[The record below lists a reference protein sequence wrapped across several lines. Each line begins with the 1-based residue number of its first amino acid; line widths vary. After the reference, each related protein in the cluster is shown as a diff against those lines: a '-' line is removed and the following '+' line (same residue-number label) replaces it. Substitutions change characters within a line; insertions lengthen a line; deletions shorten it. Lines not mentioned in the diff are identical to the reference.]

1 MRQNKP
7 ALIDPRNTIQAATD
21 RQLGINTPVDI
32 LDEIAALK
40 RQVAS
45 QSQDIARLLRQT
57 ANAFDDDGIQVIGAN
72 VVLAQFTNLVA
83 IEESPNPS
91 LAIGSAAGSG
101 GSPSVSFPRGGSD
114 VAGQIRVVCGTSSLT
129 TGTLVTLAF
138 NRTKATSNYIVLIT
152 ANSAAARAANL
163 RVSTLSTTGFP
174 ILADTAPS
182 SGAQIDI
189 NYLVVETP
197 AS

>member
-1 MRQNKP
+1 MRQNRP

-21 RQLGINTPVDI
+21 RQLGIGTPVALEDRI
-32 LDEIAALK
+32 AELERQIAA
-40 RQVAS
+40 QN
-45 QSQDIARLLRQT
+45 QTIARLLRQ
-57 ANAFDDDGIQVIGAN
+57 ASGAFDDDGIQVIGAN
-72 VVLAQFTNLVA
+72 VVLARFTNLVA
-83 IEESPNPS
+83 IEESPNPG
-91 LAIGSAAGSG
+91 LTIGSAAGSG

-114 VAGQIRVVCGTSSLT
+114 VAGQIRVICGTSSLT